1 MNRDISHLREN
12 YGFGTLERDMLQE
25 HPIKQFSEWFQAAL
39 DFGVMEPN
47 AFVLSTIDPDEP
59 TLPDSRVVL
68 MKEIKSDGLVFYSNY
83 ESHKGRSIEKNPY
96 VSINFLWLAMERQV
110 RIRGRVEKLDRS
122 ESEKYFRSRP
132 LSSQIGAWASRQS
145 SVLSDRQPLEDAYA
159 MYEAKFSSVEQV
171 PMPDFWGG
179 YHVIASEFEFW
190 QGRESRL
197 HDRFRYQ
204 KLVDSWL
211 ITRLSP

>member
-12 YGFGTLERDMLQE
+12 YGFGILEREML
-25 HPIKQFSEWFQAAL
+25 HNDPMKQFSEWFQAAL

-68 MKEIKSDGLVFYSNY
+68 MKEIKPDGLVFYSNY
-83 ESHKGRSIEKNPY
+83 ESHKGRSLEQNPF
-96 VSINFLWLAMERQV
+96 VGVNFLWLAMERQV

-122 ESEKYFRSRP
+122 ESENYFRSRP
-132 LSSQIGAWASRQS
+132 ISSQIGAWASRQS
-145 SVLSDRQPLEDAYA
+145 SVLADRQPLEEAYA
-159 MYEAKFSSVEQV
+159 MYEAKFSSMDVV
-171 PMPDFWGG
+171 PMPDYWGG
-179 YHVIASEFEFW
+179 YLIIASEFEFW

-197 HDRFRYQ
+197 HDRFRYK
-204 KLVDSWL
+204 KLGDSWQ
-211 ITRLSP
+211 ISRLSP